1 MRRDFSQVNFGWAG
15 CMKEE
20 AEDERKMW
28 LISKNIEF
36 SVCVD
41 EFMLRDAVLCSE
53 RSDGGLY

>member
-1 MRRDFSQVNFGWAG
+1 
-15 CMKEE
+15 MKEE